1 MFQTKRMAGY
11 LFAFLSV
18 LQLAAFF
25 IYRQTTENFDIQ
37 WLVYL
42 VYWIRL
48 LAEAVVPLL
57 TAAAMLLLFSGGHRR
72 ILLFPI
78 LPILSRTLYYLPD
91 HYLYYIEDQL
101 TTMEALSMAAI
112 VSLIECAV
120 FYGLTILIFLIA
132 KAVLLKA
139 DKEKRSDFDFE
150 SAPIFSLENPF
161 IKSIFFAFFAYFCL
175 QTAIEIVRT
184 VSYLVSNAGTYTA
197 EEILTLILSFV
208 MHFVILL
215 LSHLF
220 AVLYLRYAKKHYIED
235 SED

>member
-1 MFQTKRMAGY
+1 MAGY
-11 LFAFLSV
+11 LFAFLAV
-18 LQLAAFF
+18 TQMAAFF
-25 IYRQTTENFDIQ
+25 LYYETAMNVKIQ
-37 WLVYL
+37 WIVYL
-42 VYWIRL
+42 VYWLRNT
-48 LAEAVVPLL
+48 AEASVPLI
-57 TAAAMLLLFSGGHRR
+57 TAAAMLLLFRAGQKRL
-72 ILLFPI
+72 LLFPI
-78 LPILSRTLYYLPD
+78 LPVLSRALYFLPD

-120 FYGLTILIFLIA
+120 LYGLTILIFLIA
-132 KAVLLKA
+132 KTVLLKT
-139 DKEKRSDFDFE
+139 DKEKRSGYDFE
-150 SAPIFSLENPF
+150 SAPIFSLDNPF

-184 VSYLVSNAGTYTA
+184 VSYLVSNAGTYTT

-235 SED
+235 YED